1 MSDVKYQILTAS
13 ELREASKKA
22 NDEILYKEVFHKI
35 KSAAEKGELFCYV
48 KISRVEQI
56 DRLESLG
63 YTCTAIGDDYVE
75 VEW

>member
-13 ELREASKKA
+13 ELREVSKKV
-22 NDEILYKEVFHKI
+22 NDEIFYNEVFHKI
-35 KSAAEKGELFCYV
+35 KSAADSGKLFCLV

-56 DRLESLG
+56 DILESLG
-63 YTCTAIGDDYVE
+63 YTCTATGDDYVE

>member
-13 ELREASKKA
+13 ELREVSKKV
-22 NDEILYKEVFHKI
+22 NDEIFYNEVFHKI
-35 KSAAEKGELFCYV
+35 KSAADSGELSCLV

-56 DRLESLG
+56 DILESLG
-63 YTCTAIGDDYVE
+63 YTCTAAGDDYVE